1 MTNVDKPTLTT
12 KETEGR
18 VSQFRGRGAVVL
30 TRADTYHKKAALFLG
45 CTFVIGWDTA
55 VRLVEPRY
63 YGGDQA
69 AMTAALL
76 DIWAAGCRFLVAGRQ
91 IEGKYRT
98 LADAGGPQAFEG
110 LFQSIPESVF
120 RLDISSTALR
130 DLDG

>member
-1 MTNVDKPTLTT
+1 M
-12 KETEGR
+12 
-18 VSQFRGRGAVVL
+18 VL

-98 LADAGGPQAFEG
+98 LADVSVPQGIRGPVSKHPRVRISLRHFLHRPAGPG
-110 LFQSIPESVF
+110 
-120 RLDISSTALR
+120 RLRPGGS
-130 DLDG
+130 G